1 MKLKSTINVL
11 IYLSVIFGLI
21 LLVQLYNLVPNWLF
35 YSVLTGWVVY
45 FVVAIFAATGHK
57 QAYPLALV
65 LAILTLLVSLPQ
77 PEHYAYVEA
86 GLSLATITFL
96 AGSTLQIALI
106 ILDAIYLTRYRS
118 RA

>member
-45 FVVAIFAATGHK
+45 LVVAIFAATGHK

>member
-1 MKLKSTINVL
+1 MKLKATINIL

-21 LLVQLYNLVPNWLF
+21 LLIQLYSLVPSWLF

-45 FVVAIFAATGHK
+45 LVVAIFAATGHK
-57 QAYPLALV
+57 QAYPLALI

-86 GLSLATITFL
+86 GLSLATVTFL
-96 AGSTLQIALI
+96 AGSILQIVLI
-106 ILDAIYLTRYRS
+106 ILDGIYLTKYRN
-118 RA
+118 RT

>member
-21 LLVQLYNLVPNWLF
+21 LLVQLYNLVPGWLF
-35 YSVLTGWVVY
+35 YSVLAGWVVY

-57 QAYPLALV
+57 LAYPLALV
-65 LAILTLLVSLPQ
+65 LAIVTLFVSLPQ

-96 AGSTLQIALI
+96 AGSILQIALI
-106 ILDAIYLTRYRS
+106 ILDGIYLTKYRS
-118 RA
+118 RS

>member
-21 LLVQLYNLVPNWLF
+21 LLVQLYNLVPSWLF
-35 YSVLTGWVVY
+35 YSVLAGWVVY
-45 FVVAIFAATGHK
+45 LVVAIFAATGHK

-77 PEHYAYVEA
+77 PEHYAYVVA

-96 AGSTLQIALI
+96 AGSALQIALI
-106 ILDAIYLTRYRS
+106 VLDAIYLAKYRS

>member
-21 LLVQLYNLVPNWLF
+21 LLVQLYNLVPSWLF
-35 YSVLTGWVVY
+35 YSVLTGWVLY
-45 FVVAIFAATGHK
+45 LVVAIFAATGRK
-57 QAYPLALV
+57 QAYPLVFV
-65 LAILTLLVSLPQ
+65 LAILTLFASLPQ

-106 ILDAIYLTRYRS
+106 ILDGIYLTKYRD
-118 RA
+118 RG

>member
-1 MKLKSTINVL
+1 MKLKATINVL

-21 LLVQLYNLVPNWLF
+21 LLVQLYNLVPSWLF

-45 FVVAIFAATGHK
+45 LIVAVFAATGRK
-57 QAYPLALV
+57 QAYPLALI

-106 ILDAIYLTRYRS
+106 ILDGIYLAKNRG

>member
-1 MKLKSTINVL
+1 MKLNSTINVL

-21 LLVQLYNLVPNWLF
+21 LLVQLYNLVPSWLF

-45 FVVAIFAATGHK
+45 LVVAILAATGHK
-57 QAYPLALV
+57 QAYPFALA

-77 PEHYAYVEA
+77 PEHYAYVQA

-106 ILDAIYLTRYRS
+106 ILDGIYLAKYRS
-118 RA
+118 RV